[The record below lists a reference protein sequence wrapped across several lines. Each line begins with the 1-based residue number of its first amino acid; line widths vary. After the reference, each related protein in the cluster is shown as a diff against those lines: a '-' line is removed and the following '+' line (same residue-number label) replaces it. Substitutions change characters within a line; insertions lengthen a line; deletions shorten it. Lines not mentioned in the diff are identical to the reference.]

1 MMNKRN
7 SRTNLY
13 SDYAGA
19 IMVGADQS
27 RLLQTDLKSTLEE
40 HFRMSTRV
48 LRWNVADSREIIEVD
63 PPRRM
68 VFK

>member
-1 MMNKRN
+1 
-7 SRTNLY
+7 
-13 SDYAGA
+13 
-19 IMVGADQS
+19 MVGGDQS

>member
-19 IMVGADQS
+19 IMVGGDQS
-27 RLLQTDLKSTLEE
+27 RLLQTDLKSTSAWQLV
-40 HFRMSTRV
+40 FSDGT
-48 LRWNVADSREIIEVD
+48 VADSREIIEVD